1 MKTKLSKDRGG
12 TLIDAHDLQ
21 NVWRRAAKKVKLWQ
35 VGLGPHQ
42 LRSSFKSQCNR
53 CEIAYPVSEFCMGHG
68 GGDRYGYSRETLD
81 ERYMAKELAK
91 FWEPTTV
98 NKEEVDQLQDQL
110 QQQAEYI
117 MYLKDVIPKL
127 QEMAKASQ
135 LQKNAKKP

>member
-1 MKTKLSKDRGG
+1 
-12 TLIDAHDLQ
+12 
-21 NVWRRAAKKVKLWQ
+21 
-35 VGLGPHQ
+35 
-42 LRSSFKSQCNR
+42 
-53 CEIAYPVSEFCMGHG
+53 
-68 GGDRYGYSRETLD
+68 
-81 ERYMAKELAK
+81 MAKELAK